1 MSEGWCNEDYLV
13 LFSAEDSEERS
24 RQYKVSEYL
33 PGYRAIGLKSW
44 DDFIVMNDAGELFTV
59 PTVPLVPRY
68 LKPFSMPVLPAL
80 NADERFTGKI
90 KWYIKPVVF
99 GGDPNSGENVTW
111 LNHEQHCLAVAWWN
125 EQFRSHARWKEM
137 PDFRVDEPTEGSSS

>member
-13 LFSAEDSEERS
+13 LFSTEESEERS
-24 RQYKVSEYL
+24 RKYKVHEYL

-44 DDFIVMNDAGELFTV
+44 DDFIVMNEAGALFTA

-68 LKPFSMPVLPAL
+68 LKPFSMPVLPSL
-80 NADERFTGKI
+80 NADARFFGKI

-99 GGDPNSGENVTW
+99 GGDPNAGENVTW

-125 EQFRSHARWKEM
+125 EQFKAHTSGGGNA
-137 PDFRVDEPTEGSSS
+137 